1 GVLAEATTGGTELL
15 AMLPFEADRVGTL
28 ASATSVEEL
37 MRIPGV
43 VDGYLFENFRVVTMD
58 RENHFAEA
66 LIAADSVADLHKI
79 AEQVRSAF
87 TFTFE

>member
-1 GVLAEATTGGTELL
+1 
-15 AMLPFEADRVGTL
+15 
-28 ASATSVEEL
+28 ATSVEEL